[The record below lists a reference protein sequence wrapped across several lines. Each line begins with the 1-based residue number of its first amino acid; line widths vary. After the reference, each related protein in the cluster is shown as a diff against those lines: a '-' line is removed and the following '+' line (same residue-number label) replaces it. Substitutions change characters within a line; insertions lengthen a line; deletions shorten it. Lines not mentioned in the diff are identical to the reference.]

1 MTIDYDPISSLEAIG
16 YLEREASFL
25 YLVAVHSGYFLR
37 RQYSRF
43 AGRDGGTLIAR
54 FLKKADRHRHIKV
67 IECGHGWHI
76 YHLASQSL
84 YAAIERPDSQNRRI
98 KGDAYIKSR
107 LMVLDFV
114 LAHLSANILED
125 EAGKVD
131 FFTTQC
137 GVRSEL
143 LPRSYAGRLMYFPD
157 GFPILVSNTGV
168 PRFTFF
174 DEGQATATRFERY
187 LKQYQPLFAALGNFE
202 LVFVADSESNSA
214 RAKAAFGRFL
224 PADRMRGTTPMT
236 PLGVDHF
243 VRFLEVRQQ
252 SEMGGRGVLSSDLK
266 TLREGESLYTSL
278 EHQALY
284 AAWKMGST
292 SEEKIRQRFLKTS
305 MRVEFSTAVL
315 PYRYP
320 IDILRPDSQS
330 QEGRETLYQTPDETP
345 DSEGNQ

>member
-1 MTIDYDPISSLEAIG
+1 MTIDYDPISSLEAVG

-54 FLKKADRHRHIKV
+54 FLKKADRLHHIKV
-67 IECGHGWHI
+67 IECGQGWHI

-125 EAGKVD
+125 EASKVD

-143 LPRSYAGRLMYFPD
+143 LPRSHARRLMYFPD
-157 GFPILVSNTGV
+157 GFPILVSNTGT
-168 PRFTFF
+168 PRFIFSMR
-174 DEGQATATRFERY
+174 DRR
-187 LKQYQPLFAALGNFE
+187 QPLVSSAI
-202 LVFVADSESNSA
+202 SNS
-214 RAKAAFGRFL
+214 
-224 PADRMRGTTPMT
+224 
-236 PLGVDHF
+236 
-243 VRFLEVRQQ
+243 
-252 SEMGGRGVLSSDLK
+252 
-266 TLREGESLYTSL
+266 TSL
-278 EHQALY
+278 CLRRSVTSSWSLLLTMRATPRGRRRPS
-284 AAWKMGST
+284 AASFRRT
-292 SEEKIRQRFLKTS
+292 DC
-305 MRVEFSTAVL
+305 AA
-315 PYRYP
+315 
-320 IDILRPDSQS
+320 
-330 QEGRETLYQTPDETP
+330 
-345 DSEGNQ
+345 

>member
-1 MTIDYDPISSLEAIG
+1 MTMDYDPISPLEAIG
-16 YLEREASFL
+16 YLQREASFL

-37 RQYSRF
+37 RQYARF

-54 FLKKADRHRHIKV
+54 LLKKADRHHHIKV
-67 IECGHGWHI
+67 IECGQGWYI
-76 YHLASQSL
+76 YHLVSKSL
-84 YAAIERPDSQNRRI
+84 YEAVGRPDSQNRRI

-114 LAHLSANILED
+114 LAHLSANVLAD

-157 GFPILVSNTGV
+157 GFPILVSNTGI

-174 DEGQATATRFERY
+174 DEGQETATRFERY
-187 LKQYQPLFAALGNFE
+187 LKQYQPLFAALGEFE
-202 LVFVADSESNSA
+202 LVFVADNEKNSD
-214 RAKAAFGRFL
+214 RAKAAFGRYL
-224 PADRMRGTTPMT
+224 PTDRLRGVTPIT
-236 PLGVDHF
+236 PLGIDHF
-243 VRFLEVRQQ
+243 IRFLDLRQQ
-252 SEMGGRGVLSSDLK
+252 SEVSGRGVLSSDLR

-284 AAWKMGST
+284 AAWKMGYT
-292 SEEKIRQRFLKTS
+292 SAEKIRQRFLQTS
-305 MRVEFSTAVL
+305 MRVEFSSVVV

-320 IDILRPDSQS
+320 IDILRPESRSGED
-330 QEGRETLYQTPDETP
+330 RETPYQTPDETP
-345 DSEGNQ
+345 SDEGKR

>member
-1 MTIDYDPISSLEAIG
+1 MTIDYDPISSLEAVG

-54 FLKKADRHRHIKV
+54 FLKKADRHHHIKV
-67 IECGHGWHI
+67 IECGQGWHI

-125 EAGKVD
+125 EASKVD

-143 LPRSYAGRLMYFPD
+143 LPRSHARRHRVAGSVVEQRNQLRYQRVAALRAHPGRRFPEVQGQRRHERFSPRWQCEGVPGEVRTVAYQRINPRIGGSLYARISTSSKVRPAAGR
-157 GFPILVSNTGV
+157 VS
-168 PRFTFF
+168 
-174 DEGQATATRFERY
+174 Y
-187 LKQYQPLFAALGNFE
+187 AALRWP
-202 LVFVADSESNSA
+202 ESGLRNRSA
-214 RAKAAFGRFL
+214 
-224 PADRMRGTTPMT
+224 
-236 PLGVDHF
+236 
-243 VRFLEVRQQ
+243 
-252 SEMGGRGVLSSDLK
+252 
-266 TLREGESLYTSL
+266 
-278 EHQALY
+278 
-284 AAWKMGST
+284 
-292 SEEKIRQRFLKTS
+292 
-305 MRVEFSTAVL
+305 
-315 PYRYP
+315 
-320 IDILRPDSQS
+320 
-330 QEGRETLYQTPDETP
+330 
-345 DSEGNQ
+345 

>member
-1 MTIDYDPISSLEAIG
+1 MTIDYDPISSLEAVG

-25 YLVAVHSGYFLR
+25 YLAAIHSGYFLR
-37 RQYSRF
+37 RQYARF

-54 FLKKADRHRHIKV
+54 FLKKADRHHHIKV
-67 IECGHGWHI
+67 IECGQGWHI

-84 YAAIERPDSQNRRI
+84 YAAIERPGSQNRRI

-125 EAGKVD
+125 EAVKVD

-143 LPRSYAGRLMYFPD
+143 LPRSHAGRLMYFPD
-157 GFPILVSNTGV
+157 GFPILVSNTGI

-202 LVFVADSESNSA
+202 LAFVADSESNSA

-224 PADRMRGTTPMT
+224 PADRMRGVTPMT

-252 SEMGGRGVLSSDLK
+252 SEVGGRGVLSSDLK
-266 TLREGESLYTSL
+266 TLREGEGLYTSL

-292 SEEKIRQRFLKTS
+292 SEEKIRQRFLQTS
-305 MRVEFSTAVL
+305 MRVEFSTVVL

-320 IDILRPDSQS
+320 IDILRPESQS
-330 QEGRETLYQTPDETP
+330 EEGGETPYQPPDETP
-345 DSEGNQ
+345 YKKDKP